1 MNSMQ
6 TELFA
11 KSSFEIEAK
20 HTTHSGGKGEY
31 LHDWYSYLEG
41 FSSSFVYEIL
51 KTYAPDAEIVL
62 EPFAG
67 VGTTPVNSS
76 ILGCTSYYCEIN
88 PVLRKVVA
96 IKKKILGLLDS
107 EKSKFLLDIS
117 ILCENL
123 SSYLQNVEPS
133 EELRKKYYDCF
144 DKSIFFSQDTFEQ
157 VLKFRSL
164 VDQIALND
172 ELLAEALEVAILSCL
187 VTCSLLKRS
196 GDVRFKTPKELSK
209 GVPLLLP
216 SVLKQLNLMMDDCR
230 NCPRAL
236 APINLLANNSKEVL
250 DIKSIQADIVITS
263 PPYLNGTNYFR
274 NTKLEL
280 WFIGEL
286 LNNKSLRV
294 FRDQV
299 VTSGI
304 NDVTKDKGKDILP
317 LVSDLYAELLEKAYD
332 ARIAKMMSAY
342 FYEMKIVLEG
352 LHHHTKPNGV
362 VCIDIGDSVYAN
374 VYIPTHTI
382 LTEIAKDLGFSLYE
396 EIVLR
401 KRYSNGGAELGQY
414 LLVFKKMD
422 SDEK

>member
-1 MNSMQ
+1 M
-6 TELFA
+6 
-11 KSSFEIEAK
+11 
-20 HTTHSGGKGEY
+20 
-31 LHDWYSYLEG
+31 
-41 FSSSFVYEIL
+41 
-51 KTYAPDAEIVL
+51 
-62 EPFAG
+62 
-67 VGTTPVNSS
+67 
-76 ILGCTSYYCEIN
+76 
-88 PVLRKVVA
+88 R
-96 IKKKILGLLDS
+96 
-107 EKSKFLLDIS
+107 
-117 ILCENL
+117 
-123 SSYLQNVEPS
+123 
-133 EELRKKYYDCF
+133 
-144 DKSIFFSQDTFEQ
+144 
-157 VLKFRSL
+157 
-164 VDQIALND
+164 
-172 ELLAEALEVAILSCL
+172 
-187 VTCSLLKRS
+187 
-196 GDVRFKTPKELSK
+196 
-209 GVPLLLP
+209 
-216 SVLKQLNLMMDDCR
+216 DDCR

-236 APINLLANNSKEVL
+236 APMNLLANNSKEVL